1 MIEINMELKI
11 KHFFILCILSL
22 LTISCAHVIS
32 KEYATTA
39 EMDIPFQ
46 QIIRNTDAYLN
57 KLFIFGGII
66 AETKITSTG
75 TEIEVVQTPL
85 DRLGNIIDRDIS
97 GGRFIITTTEYLDPL
112 IYRNGRDVTVAG
124 ILTGSQKRL
133 LGKIEYVYPSFNAK
147 ELYLWKEEKYYR
159 YPYMYPYR
167 HGPFY
172 YPFMYYPYDPFWH
185 RPYMYP

>member
-1 MIEINMELKI
+1 MIKINMEIKI
-11 KHFFILCILSL
+11 KHFFILCILF
-22 LTISCAHVIS
+22 LTIACAHVIS
-32 KEYATTA
+32 KEYAATA
-39 EMDIPFQ
+39 VKDIPFQ
-46 QIIRNTDAYLN
+46 QLIMNTDAYLN
-57 KLFIFGGII
+57 ELFIFGGII
-66 AETKITSTG
+66 AETKITGTG

-97 GGRFIITTTEYLDPL
+97 GGRFIITTTKYLDPL

-133 LGKIEYVYPSFNAK
+133 LGKNEYVYPFFDAK
-147 ELYLWKEEKYYR
+147 ELYLWKEEQYYR
-159 YPYMYPYR
+159 YPYVYPYW

-172 YPFMYYPYDPFWH
+172 YPFMYYEPFRH